1 MTPGTRLAPGR
12 TLTDRDIEEIH
23 YYLAQT
29 PRQLPSRLLYD
40 ALGSTLFEAIC
51 LLPWYR
57 ITRAEKALLARHGAA
72 IARRTPPTEL
82 VELGCGNGQKL
93 VTLLRAL
100 GWPPADVH
108 LIDVSRE
115 ALDRTT
121 QMVAAEGP
129 SRVHAVHASYEEGLM
144 HLPSTPDGGC
154 RLVLFLG
161 SNIGNFDPP
170 AGAAFLHLVRRA
182 LGPSDALLLGVDLV
196 KPHDDLMLAYDDPL
210 GVTAAF
216 NKNLLQRLN
225 SEIGATFDLDE
236 FEHLVHWNA
245 GASRIEMHLVSRR
258 RQDVRVPGVTGPLAF
273 TLEPGESIWT
283 ESSYKYEPDA
293 VRTLVES
300 AGFDLRARWIDDEA
314 RFLLAL
320 CEGR

>member
-1 MTPGTRLAPGR
+1 MKTSPTTVR
-12 TLTDRDIEEIH
+12 
-23 YYLAQT
+23 
-29 PRQLPSRLLYD
+29 PSGVPPLLIV
-40 ALGSTLFEAIC
+40 AGS
-51 LLPWYR
+51 
-57 ITRAEKALLARHGAA
+57 
-72 IARRTPPTEL
+72 
-82 VELGCGNGQKL
+82 
-93 VTLLRAL
+93 
-100 GWPPADVH
+100 
-108 LIDVSRE
+108 SR
-115 ALDRTT
+115 
-121 QMVAAEGP
+121 AEGP

-300 AGFDLRARWIDDEA
+300 AGFDLRAHWIDDEA